1 MNKKL
6 KNYLQCSSSKTY
18 QTMIS
23 EKGDEY
29 WFQMGKLQGFI
40 QANEILSSRAYPH
53 NTDVRP
59 TIKSIQVDIQQW
71 ISYLRELLGYENEI
85 SEVNK

>member
-1 MNKKL
+1 
-6 KNYLQCSSSKTY
+6 
-18 QTMIS
+18 MIS